1 MGGQWSRWP
10 GTRRPLHRLPDW
22 ARSARR
28 PQRRLNPAE
37 TPAAAWGEVVF
48 PNPHHP
54 PAAPAQRSM
63 HKAITGLVGGEFLLP
78 EGAVVRREAAM
89 PRTTVPEA
97 AIHEH
102 CNPVLGKNEI
112 RFDPRLPTRTGSG

>member
-37 TPAAAWGEVVF
+37 AHAAAWGEVVF

-78 EGAVVRREAAM
+78 ESAVVRREAAM
-89 PRTTVPEA
+89 PRTTVPET
-97 AIHEH
+97 AIHKH
-102 CNPVLGKNEI
+102 RNPVLGKNEI
-112 RFDPRLPTRTGSG
+112 WFDP